1 MTDIAPDER
10 TDFKGQM
17 SIFWDELRAMLATID
32 ALTTENAKLRTSFA
46 AAAGREGGR

>member
-1 MTDIAPDER
+1 VTDIDMRP
-10 TDFKGQM
+10 G
-17 SIFWDELRAMLATID
+17 ELRAMLATID